1 MQILAGQVPASTE
14 RSNPNVSFQPGHGA
28 GAGADEVSR
37 RGWARFG
44 ESSAGDRLP
53 WDGSSPAKPRAQEQG
68 QDSGR
73 DVQEGSLPSWQRS
86 PRSGVTPE
94 PPLCPQGPAPAP
106 TCFNFCTEESQK
118 QSPGSGKAP
127 EWPFQPSRKNLH
139 GLGWLGCRRDISPPH
154 AGKGLR
160 ELMASSGLI
169 PAAFQARFS
178 TDFLCWIPHP
188 PFCLAL
194 IFHKKRLESV
204 S

>member
-1 MQILAGQVPASTE
+1 MHFFCHESEAGEGKFLIRSKTKCFILSLSFFTQFCSEGVAHVQILAGQVPASTE
-14 RSNPNVSFQPGHGA
+14 RSNPNVSFQPRHGA
-28 GAGADEVSR
+28 AAGADEVSR

-106 TCFNFCTEESQK
+106 TCFNFCPEESQK

-139 GLGWLGCRRDISPPH
+139 GLGWLGCRRDISHPML
-154 AGKGLR
+154 GRGLG
-160 ELMASSGLI
+160 S
-169 PAAFQARFS
+169 
-178 TDFLCWIPHP
+178 
-188 PFCLAL
+188 
-194 IFHKKRLESV
+194 
-204 S
+204 